1 MSCPS
6 PGIKSLWYT
15 FSRYFFQIQ
24 SIWDTINNILQLLF
38 QHSQF
43 LNYRKKSEDPD
54 SDVLNLDH
62 SQKDHVTSLPSNSW
76 QQPSKACCAANQY
89 GFPSPFSLL
98 LSYPTYLVIFLIY
111 ISNISFPIDLSWLPA
126 SYFNWANRR
135 NQEITRLSFHHQ
147 TPASVPIPVTI
158 NTVHYPI

>member
-6 PGIKSLWYT
+6 PEIKSLWYT

-24 SIWDTINNILQLLF
+24 SIWDTINNSLQLLF

-43 LNYRKKSEDPD
+43 LNYWKKSEDPD

-76 QQPSKACCAANQY
+76 QQPSKACCTANQY

-98 LSYPTYLVIFLIY
+98 LSYLTYLVIFLIY
-111 ISNISFPIDLSWLPA
+111 ISSISFPTDLSWLP
-126 SYFNWANRR
+126 
-135 NQEITRLSFHHQ
+135 LL
-147 TPASVPIPVTI
+147 PILTEQI
-158 NTVHYPI
+158 YGIKR